1 MSTVTAQPPKSGP
14 MPSASAILSRRCPT
28 CAGRYPADFKVCPR
42 DATPLEDA
50 PEDEDRL
57 VGMLLADSY
66 EVLRVIGEG
75 GMGRVYEAKH
85 ARLPNK
91 RYAVKVLHGDL
102 SRQPDVVTRFQRE
115 AEAASTL
122 SHPNVIG
129 VYDVN
134 RTLDGRP
141 YIVCEMLE
149 GEELGD
155 YLERAGKLP
164 VGPAVRIVRQV
175 CHALG
180 AAHAHGIVHRDVK
193 PENVF
198 LTGDPAGPLA
208 KVLDFGISKVA
219 ESGAS
224 LTKTGMVMGTPAYM
238 APEQARGDKVDK
250 RADIY
255 AVGAILYHALTGR
268 RPFDETDPLATLTAV
283 LVQEPAR
290 PCSLVPS
297 LPPAL
302 ELVIQ
307 RAMAKEPAARY
318 QTLEDLDADLLPF
331 DVDSDGVALP
341 IAPKTSLTKSAAT
354 VVRTRGGAGT
364 SGTERTMLASAA
376 SETMLRAGREMQL
389 ARPTLVTLSLVFWLW
404 LTATL
409 AELLAAL
416 IRAAAGRPQLT
427 AAEGVLTLVGA
438 AALMLTPAVLW
449 IRHLRHGVWQSSPRA
464 LELASRLRRAALVA
478 GVSYVLASLAVRL
491 FVLLYEP
498 APELAWEGWSVFF
511 ALVLF
516 GASAAGWLAAKN
528 RA

>member
-1 MSTVTAQPPKSGP
+1 MSIVTAQPPKSGS
-14 MPSASAILSRRCPT
+14 MPSASAILSRRCPK
-28 CAGRYPADFKVCPR
+28 CSGRYPADFKVCPR

-50 PEDEDRL
+50 PEDEDQL
-57 VGMLLADSY
+57 VGVLLADSY

-115 AEAASTL
+115 AETASTL

-134 RTLDGRP
+134 RTHDGRP

-180 AAHAHGIVHRDVK
+180 DAHAHGIVHRDVK

-198 LTGDPAGPLA
+198 LTGDPEAPLA
-208 KVLDFGISKVA
+208 KVIDFGISKAA
-219 ESGAS
+219 ETGAS

-290 PCSLVPS
+290 PCSIVPS

-302 ELVIQ
+302 EVVVQ
-307 RAMAKEPAARY
+307 RAMAKDPADRY
-318 QTLEDLDADLLPF
+318 QTLEDLDAELMPF
-331 DVDSDGVALP
+331 DVDSDGVVLP
-341 IAPKTSLTKSAAT
+341 IAPKISVSKSPT

-364 SGTERTMLASAA
+364 TGMERTMLASAA
-376 SETMLRAGREMQL
+376 SETMLRASRETRL
-389 ARPTLVTLSLVFWLW
+389 ARPTLLSLSLVFWLW

-416 IRAAAGRPQLT
+416 IRAAAGRAQLT

-449 IRHLRHGVWQSSPRA
+449 IRYVRHGIWQSSPRA

-478 GVSYVLASLAVRL
+478 GVSYVVASLLVRL
-491 FVLLYEP
+491 IVLLYEP
-498 APELAWEGWSVFF
+498 APELAWEGWTVFF

-516 GASAAGWLAAKN
+516 GASAAGWLAAKT